1 MQHDEMIGKVQA
13 LAQLPDRGSAE
24 QATRAVLET
33 LAERLPSGLADHT
46 AAQLPP
52 PLATTMRQVTGS
64 FPDGHSDTS
73 AERFDLTVF
82 AGRIAG
88 RAATDEDQALREA
101 AAVLEVLD
109 AALTPELTEKVA
121 GALPADIRE
130 LLPVG
135 RTVDGD

>member
-1 MQHDEMIGKVQA
+1 MRHDEFIGKVQA
-13 LAQLPDRGSAE
+13 LTRLPDRGSSE
-24 QATRAVLET
+24 RATRAVLST
-33 LAERLPSGLADHT
+33 LAERLPSALAGHV

-52 PLATTMRQVTGS
+52 TLASPMRETTPG
-64 FPDGHSDTS
+64 
-73 AERFDLTVF
+73 ERFDLTTF

-88 RAATDEDQALREA
+88 RAETDEDAAVREA

-121 GALPADIRE
+121 AALPKDIGG

-135 RTVDGD
+135 RAAEDAD